1 MTLKLGLTP
10 DLALLEPIGD
20 MLSVLADD
28 TLELPVKANAYVA
41 GRRLKLTLDRAL
53 REPGRQLQA
62 ELVKLQMATDP
73 KGAERHKPFRAGPL
87 RLSWKAIE
95 PKWVCNDPQYH
106 TDPKV
111 QAALAELDAD
121 PATRPFVA
129 LIPQHFEILPQA
141 IGMAMSEGDP
151 IARLLFEQSIEKG
164 WRSTLGRAAVVEVT
178 DDH

>member
-1 MTLKLGLTP
+1 MTLKLGHTP

-28 TLELPVKANAYVA
+28 SLELPVKANAYVA

-73 KGAERHKPFRAGPL
+73 HGAERHKPFRAGPL
-87 RLSWKAIE
+87 KLSWKAIE
-95 PKWVCNDPQYH
+95 PKWVCNDPQFH
-106 TDPKV
+106 TDPRV
-111 QAALAELDAD
+111 QESLEDLFDD
-121 PATRPFVA
+121 PSTRQFVA
-129 LIPQHFEILPQA
+129 RIPGHYEILPQA
-141 IGMAMSEGDP
+141 IGMAMTEGDP
-151 IARLLFEQSIEKG
+151 IARRLFEQSIEKG
-164 WRSTLGRAAVVEVT
+164 WRSALGRAAVVEVT